1 MRRVVRRLPVVQAPE
16 TEDAE
21 AERRPPLAWVLIGG
35 ALVAA
40 LFLPSSAVGLWLGA
54 RLRNAVAVSEA
65 LGSLLGA
72 APIIAAFAVSAWSGG
87 ALCGR
92 FGLRTRGEHGLAA
105 GALGGSFVLAPALL
119 TRALGPWSVAF
130 GALIVL
136 VGGGA
141 LFAWLGARYGMR
153 RRPGA

>member
-1 MRRVVRRLPVVQAPE
+1 MVRRLPVLQTPE

-21 AERRPPLAWVLIGG
+21 AEQRPPLAWVLIGG

-40 LFLPSSAVGLWLGA
+40 LFLPSSAIGLWLGA
-54 RLRNAVAVSEA
+54 RLQNLVPSNSTA
-65 LGSLLGA
+65 SLLGA
-72 APIIAAFAVSAWSGG
+72 APLVIAFAASAWSGG

-92 FGLRTRGEHGLAA
+92 FGGRTRAEHGLAA

-119 TRALGPWSVAF
+119 TRALSPWAVAL
-130 GALIVL
+130 GAVLVL

-141 LFAWLGARYGMR
+141 LFAWLGARYGVR
-153 RRPGA
+153 RRPGAQPS